1 MLSLAAGALAA
12 AAAASAA
19 VDVNALW
26 DFGNPALTEERLR
39 AAQATASA
47 DDALILQTQIARTYG
62 LRGDFVQA
70 QALLDAMQ
78 PQLDGASAEVR
89 VRHALESGRTL
100 SSATHPPASQTPEV
114 KARAR
119 GAFLR
124 AHALAREA
132 RLDGLAVDAMHMMA
146 FVDTDPVAQLAW
158 DQQALALVETSDQPA
173 AKRWE
178 ASLRNNLGMA
188 LHTLKRYDEALAQFE
203 QAMVLRERG
212 QDAEATRI
220 AYWMVAWTL
229 RALGRTD
236 EALAIQL
243 RLEREGDA
251 AGAPDPYVF
260 EELELLYRARGD
272 EPRAQLYAA
281 RLKAVSR

>member
-1 MLSLAAGALAA
+1 MLSLAAGTLAA
-12 AAAASAA
+12 ASAAAA

-26 DFGNPALTEERLR
+26 DFGNPALSEQRLR
-39 AAQATASA
+39 AAQATASP
-47 DDALILQTQIARTYG
+47 DEVLILQTQIARSYG

-78 PQLDGASAEVR
+78 PQLAGASAEVR

-119 GAFLR
+119 DAYLR

-132 RLDGLAVDAMHMMA
+132 RLDGLAVDALHMMA
-146 FVDTDPVAQLAW
+146 FVDTDPAAQLAW
-158 DQQALALVETSDQPA
+158 DQQALALVEASDQPA

-188 LHTLKRYDEALAQFE
+188 LHGLQRYDEALAQFQ
-203 QAMVLRERG
+203 QAVVLRERG
-212 QDAEATRI
+212 QDAEATRV
-220 AYWMVAWTL
+220 AHWMVAWTL
-229 RALGRTD
+229 RALGRND

-251 AGAPDPYVF
+251 AGAPDAYVF

-272 EPRAQLYAA
+272 EPRARHYAERRRA
-281 RLKAVSR
+281 GSA

>member
-1 MLSLAAGALAA
+1 MLSLAAGTLAA
-12 AAAASAA
+12 ASAAAA

-26 DFGNPALTEERLR
+26 DFGNPALSEQRLR
-39 AAQATASA
+39 AAQATASP
-47 DDALILQTQIARTYG
+47 DEVLILQTQIARSYG

-78 PQLDGASAEVR
+78 PQLAGASAEVR

-119 GAFLR
+119 DAYLR

-132 RLDGLAVDAMHMMA
+132 RLDGLAVDALHMMA
-146 FVDTDPVAQLAW
+146 FVDTDPAAQLAW
-158 DQQALALVETSDQPA
+158 DQQALALVEASDQPA

-188 LHTLKRYDEALAQFE
+188 LHGLQRYDEALAQFQ
-203 QAMVLRERG
+203 QAVVLRERG
-212 QDAEATRI
+212 QDAEATRV
-220 AYWMVAWTL
+220 AHWMVAWTL
-229 RALGRTD
+229 RALGRND

-272 EPRAQLYAA
+272 EPRARHYAERRRA
-281 RLKAVSR
+281 GSA

>member
-1 MLSLAAGALAA
+1 MVAFAAGALA

-26 DFGNPALTEERLR
+26 DFGNPALTEQRLR
-39 AAQATASA
+39 AAQATANA
-47 DDALILQTQIARTYG
+47 DDALILQTQIARSYG

-78 PQLDGASAEVR
+78 PQLAGASAEVR

-119 GAFLR
+119 DAYLR

-132 RLDGLAVDAMHMMA
+132 RLDGLAVDALHMMA
-146 FVDTDPVAQLAW
+146 FVDTDPAAQLAW
-158 DQQALALVETSDQPA
+158 DQQALALVEASDQPA

-188 LHTLKRYDEALAQFE
+188 LHGLQRYDEALAQFQ
-203 QAMVLRERG
+203 QAVVLRERG
-212 QDAEATRI
+212 QDAEATRV
-220 AYWMVAWTL
+220 AHWMVAWTL
-229 RALGRTD
+229 RALGRND

-251 AGAPDPYVF
+251 AGAPDAYVF

-272 EPRAQLYAA
+272 EPRARHYAERRRA
-281 RLKAVSR
+281 GSA

>member
-1 MLSLAAGALAA
+1 MLSLAAGTLAA
-12 AAAASAA
+12 ASAAAA

-26 DFGNPALTEERLR
+26 DFGNPALSEQRLR
-39 AAQATASA
+39 AAQATASP
-47 DDALILQTQIARTYG
+47 DEVLILQTQIARSYG

-78 PQLDGASAEVR
+78 PQLAGASAEVR

-119 GAFLR
+119 DAYLR

-132 RLDGLAVDAMHMMA
+132 RLDGLAVDALHMMA
-146 FVDTDPVAQLAW
+146 FVDTDPAAQLAW
-158 DQQALALVETSDQPA
+158 DQQALALVEASDQPA

-188 LHTLKRYDEALAQFE
+188 LHGLKRYDEALAQFQ
-203 QAMVLRERG
+203 QAVVLRERG
-212 QDAEATRI
+212 QDAEATRV
-220 AYWMVAWTL
+220 AHWMVAWTL
-229 RALGRTD
+229 RALGRND

-272 EPRAQLYAA
+272 EPRARHYAERRRA
-281 RLKAVSR
+281 GSA

>member
-1 MLSLAAGALAA
+1 MVAFAAGALA

-26 DFGNPALTEERLR
+26 DFGNPALTEQRLR
-39 AAQATASA
+39 AAQATANA
-47 DDALILQTQIARTYG
+47 DDALILQTQIARSYG

-78 PQLDGASAEVR
+78 PQLAGASAEVR

-119 GAFLR
+119 GAYLR

-132 RLDGLAVDAMHMMA
+132 RLDGLAVDALHMMA
-146 FVDTDPVAQLAW
+146 FVDTDPAAQLAW
-158 DQQALALVETSDQPA
+158 DQQALALVEASDQPA

-188 LHTLKRYDEALAQFE
+188 LHGLQRYDEALAQFQ
-203 QAMVLRERG
+203 QAVVLRERG
-212 QDAEATRI
+212 QDAEATRV
-220 AYWMVAWTL
+220 AHWMVAWTL
-229 RALGRTD
+229 RALGRND

-272 EPRAQLYAA
+272 EPRARHYAERRRA
-281 RLKAVSR
+281 GSA